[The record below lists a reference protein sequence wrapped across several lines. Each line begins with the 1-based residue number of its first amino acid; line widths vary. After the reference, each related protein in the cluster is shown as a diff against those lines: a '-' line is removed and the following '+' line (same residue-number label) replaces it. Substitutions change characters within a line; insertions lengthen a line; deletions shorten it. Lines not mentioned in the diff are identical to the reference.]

1 MRAERLSHFMT
12 VASHELRHPI
22 TVIKGYAEILDLHE
36 EEMTGKMVRDIYADM
51 GRAADRLAR
60 IVEDFID
67 VSVIEGRQFQIERQ
81 SVDVKSL
88 CGEAI
93 IEMDSRGFRN
103 EFRVNIED
111 GTSVNA
117 DPESF
122 LEVTKVL
129 LDNACIYS
137 DYSSP
142 VEIEAEN
149 IGDTFTMTGSDR
161 GPGVPETEKEKIFE
175 RFYQVDDAL
184 HHSTPGMGFGLYI
197 ARQIADAH
205 GGRIWCEPRDGG
217 GTVFRVTLKQGTGV
231 Q

>member
-1 MRAERLSHFMT
+1 
-12 VASHELRHPI
+12 
-22 TVIKGYAEILDLHE
+22 
-36 EEMTGKMVRDIYADM
+36 MVRGIYGDM
-51 GRAADRLAR
+51 GRAANRLTKL
-60 IVEDFID
+60 VEELMD
-67 VSVIEGRQFQIERQ
+67 VSVIEGRQFQIEKQ

-117 DPESF
+117 DPEGF

-137 DYSSP
+137 DDSSP
-142 VEIEAEN
+142 VEIEAEDT
-149 IGDTFTMTGSDR
+149 GDTFTMTVSDR

-175 RFYQVDDAL
+175 RFYQVDDTL
-184 HHSTPGMGFGLYI
+184 HHSIPGMGFGLYI
-197 ARQIADAH
+197 ASTIIEAH
-205 GGRIWCEPRDGG
+205 GGEIVCEDREGG
-217 GTVFRVTLKQGTGV
+217 GTVFRVKLKQGTGV